1 MADTTISTSNGGGGS
16 AAGGDISHAM
26 QEYFSRELLATIE
39 KTVVLDQFAMK
50 APLPERAGGTTIR
63 FFRYEA
69 GDAGHVDTLTEGS
82 TPQTK
87 ALQLEY
93 VEKGLTQ
100 YGQILSIS
108 DIADATALFNN
119 IEQAT
124 LRIGRDSALKLDSVI
139 RTELFSNDAGIPAG
153 NNIYSG
159 SPTSYSSSITAAD
172 ASDWLDA
179 ATALKIQA
187 ATPIDGGFVAVVGP
201 QQARDLLADSEWQ
214 EAHHYAEPQARLR
227 GEIGRMH
234 GVRFVETTEPFIF
247 DNDGS
252 TDTQYTYDDST
263 STKGYGSVVVG
274 AQAYGVPAL
283 ASQSPYS
290 PSVYIVTGADK
301 NDPLN
306 QRILVGFKSFFA
318 AKNIQPK
325 HIARVY
331 SKTGYSS

>member
-1 MADTTISTSNGGGGS
+1 MADSTISTSAGGGS
-16 AAGGDISHAM
+16 GDISNAM
-26 QEYFSRELLATIE
+26 QTYFSRELLATIE

-50 APLPERAGGTTIR
+50 APLPERAGGTTMR

-69 GDAGHVDTLTEGS
+69 GDAGHVDSLTEGT
-82 TPQTK
+82 TPTTK

-93 VEKGLTQ
+93 VEKALTQ
-100 YGQILSIS
+100 YGQVLSIS
-108 DIADATALFNN
+108 DVADATALFNN

-139 RTELFSNDAGIPAG
+139 RAELFSNDTDIPTA

-159 SPTSYSSSITAAD
+159 APTSFSGSITAAD

-187 ATPIDGGFVAVVGP
+187 ATPVDGGGFVAIVGP

-214 EAHHYAEPQARLR
+214 EAHHYAEPEARLR

-234 GVRFVETTEPFIF
+234 GVRFIETTEPWIA
-247 DNDGS
+247 DSSGS
-252 TDTQYTYDDST
+252 QYTYNAAGDA
-263 STKGYGSVVVG
+263 YGSIVVG

-283 ASQSPYS
+283 GSQSPYS

-301 NDPLN
+301 NDPLD

-331 SKTGYSS
+331 SKTGYGS

>member
-1 MADTTISTSNGGGGS
+1 MPADSTITTSGGS
-16 AAGGDISHAM
+16 GSNDISVAM
-26 QEYFSRELLATIE
+26 QRYFSRELLATIE

-50 APLPERAGGTTIR
+50 APLPEKSGGKTMR
-63 FFRYEA
+63 FFRYEE
-69 GDAGHVDTLTEGS
+69 GDAANVDTLTEGT
-82 TPQTK
+82 TPTTK
-87 ALQLEY
+87 ALQMETVDVDL
-93 VEKGLTQ
+93 VQ
-100 YGQILSIS
+100 YGQVLSIS

-139 RTELFSNDAGIPAG
+139 RTELFSNTTGIS
-153 NNIYSG
+153 NIYSG
-159 SPTSYSSSITAAD
+159 ATTTYGASITAAD

-179 ATALKIQA
+179 ATALKINA
-187 ATPIDGGFVAVVGP
+187 ASPLDGGFVAIVGP

-234 GVRFVETTEPFIF
+234 GVRFVETTEPFIA
-247 DNDGS
+247 GS
-252 TDTQYTYDDST
+252 GGSQYTYSSSGDI
-263 STKGYGSVVVG
+263 YGSVVVG
-274 AQAYGVPAL
+274 AQAYGVPSL
-283 ASQSPYS
+283 SSQSPYS
-290 PSVYIVTGADK
+290 PSVYIVSGADK

-331 SKTGYSS
+331 SKTGYSA

>member
-1 MADTTISTSNGGGGS
+1 MPADITITTSGGS
-16 AAGGDISHAM
+16 GSNDISVAM
-26 QEYFSRELLATIE
+26 QRYFSRELLATIE

-50 APLPERAGGTTIR
+50 APLPEKSGGKTMR
-63 FFRYEA
+63 FFRYEE
-69 GDAGHVDTLTEGS
+69 GDAANVDTLTEGT
-82 TPQTK
+82 TPTTK
-87 ALQLEY
+87 ALQMETVDVDL
-93 VEKGLTQ
+93 VQ
-100 YGQILSIS
+100 YGQVLSIS

-139 RTELFSNDAGIPAG
+139 RTELFSNTTGVSD
-153 NNIYSG
+153 IYSG
-159 SPTSYSSSITAAD
+159 ATTSYGASITAAD

-179 ATALKIQA
+179 ATALKINA
-187 ATPIDGGFVAVVGP
+187 ASPMDGGFVAIVGP

-234 GVRFVETTEPFIF
+234 GVRFVETTEPFRA
-247 DNDGS
+247 GS
-252 TDTQYTYDDST
+252 GGSQYTYSSSGDI
-263 STKGYGSVVVG
+263 YGSVVVG
-274 AQAYGVPAL
+274 AQAYGVPSL
-283 ASQSPYS
+283 SSQSPYS
-290 PSVYIVTGADK
+290 PSVYIVSGADK

-331 SKTGYSS
+331 SKTGYSA

>member
-1 MADTTISTSNGGGGS
+1 MADSTISTTNGGGGGAS
-16 AAGGDISHAM
+16 GGDISHAM
-26 QEYFSRELLATIE
+26 QTYFSRELLATIE

-50 APLPERAGGTTIR
+50 APLPERAGGRTMR

-69 GDAGHVDTLTEGS
+69 GDAGHVDSLTEGT
-82 TPQTK
+82 TPTTK

-93 VEKGLTQ
+93 VEAPLNQ

-108 DIADATALFNN
+108 DLADATALFNN

-139 RTELFSNDAGIPAG
+139 RAELFSNDGGIPTE

-159 SPTSYSSSITAAD
+159 SPTSFGASITAAD

-187 ATPIDGGFVAVVGP
+187 ATPIDGGFVAIVGP
-201 QQARDLLADSEWQ
+201 QQARDLLSDSEWQ

-234 GVRFVETTEPFIF
+234 GVRFVETTEPWVA
-247 DNDGS
+247 DAAGS
-252 TDTQYTYDDST
+252 QFTYDST
-263 STKGYGSVVVG
+263 ATDKAYGSVVVG
-274 AQAYGVPAL
+274 AQAYGVPSL
-283 ASQSPYS
+283 GSQSPYS

-331 SKTGYSS
+331 SKTGYGA

>member
-1 MADTTISTSNGGGGS
+1 MADSTISTSAGGGS
-16 AAGGDISHAM
+16 GDISNAM
-26 QEYFSRELLATIE
+26 QTYFSRELLATIE

-50 APLPERAGGTTIR
+50 APLPERAGGTTMR

-69 GDAGHVDTLTEGS
+69 GDAGHVDSLTEGT
-82 TPQTK
+82 TPTTK

-93 VEKGLTQ
+93 VEKALTQ
-100 YGQILSIS
+100 YGQVLSIS
-108 DIADATALFNN
+108 DVADATALFNN

-139 RTELFSNDAGIPAG
+139 RAELFSNDTDIPAA

-159 SPTSYSSSITAAD
+159 SPTSFGSSITAAD

-187 ATPIDGGFVAVVGP
+187 ATPVDGGFVAIVGP

-214 EAHHYAEPQARLR
+214 EAHHYAEPEARLR

-234 GVRFVETTEPFIF
+234 GVRFVETTEPWIA
-247 DNDGS
+247 DATGS
-252 TDTQYTYDDST
+252 QYTYDATGDA
-263 STKGYGSVVVG
+263 YGSVVVG

-283 ASQSPYS
+283 GSQSPYS

-301 NDPLN
+301 NDPLD

-331 SKTGYSS
+331 SKTGYGS

>member
-1 MADTTISTSNGGGGS
+1 MPADSTITTSGGS
-16 AAGGDISHAM
+16 GSNDISVAM
-26 QEYFSRELLATIE
+26 QRYFSRELLATIE

-50 APLPERAGGTTIR
+50 APLPEKSGGKTMR
-63 FFRYEA
+63 FFRYEE
-69 GDAGHVDTLTEGS
+69 GDAANVDTLTEGT
-82 TPQTK
+82 TPTTK
-87 ALQLEY
+87 ALQMETVDVDL
-93 VEKGLTQ
+93 VQ
-100 YGQILSIS
+100 YGQVLSIS

-139 RTELFSNDAGIPAG
+139 RTELFSNTTGVSD
-153 NNIYSG
+153 IYSG
-159 SPTSYSSSITAAD
+159 ATTSYGASITAAD

-179 ATALKIQA
+179 ATALKINA
-187 ATPIDGGFVAVVGP
+187 ASPLDGGFIAIVGP

-234 GVRFVETTEPFIF
+234 GVRFVETTEPFRA
-247 DNDGS
+247 GS
-252 TDTQYTYDDST
+252 GGSQYTYSSSGDI
-263 STKGYGSVVVG
+263 YGSVVVG
-274 AQAYGVPAL
+274 AQAYGVPSL
-283 ASQSPYS
+283 SSQSPYS
-290 PSVYIVTGADK
+290 PSVYIVSGADK

-331 SKTGYSS
+331 SKTGYSA

>member
-1 MADTTISTSNGGGGS
+1 MPADSTITTSGGS
-16 AAGGDISHAM
+16 GSNDISVAM
-26 QEYFSRELLATIE
+26 QRYFSRELLATIE

-50 APLPERAGGTTIR
+50 APLPEKSGGKTMR
-63 FFRYEA
+63 FFRYEE
-69 GDAGHVDTLTEGS
+69 GDAANVDTLTEGT
-82 TPQTK
+82 TPTTK
-87 ALQLEY
+87 ALQMETVDVDL
-93 VEKGLTQ
+93 VQ
-100 YGQILSIS
+100 YGQVLSIS

-139 RTELFSNDAGIPAG
+139 RTELFSNTTGISD
-153 NNIYSG
+153 IYSG
-159 SPTSYSSSITAAD
+159 ATTSYGASITAAD

-179 ATALKIQA
+179 ATALKINA
-187 ATPIDGGFVAVVGP
+187 ASPMDGGFVAIVGP

-234 GVRFVETTEPFIF
+234 GVRFVETTEPFRA
-247 DNDGS
+247 GS
-252 TDTQYTYDDST
+252 GGSQYTYSSSGDI
-263 STKGYGSVVVG
+263 YGSVVVG
-274 AQAYGVPAL
+274 AQAYGVPSL
-283 ASQSPYS
+283 SSQSPYS
-290 PSVYIVTGADK
+290 PSVYIVSGADK

-331 SKTGYSS
+331 SKTGYSA

>member
-1 MADTTISTSNGGGGS
+1 
-16 AAGGDISHAM
+16 
-26 QEYFSRELLATIE
+26 
-39 KTVVLDQFAMK
+39 MK
-50 APLPERAGGTTIR
+50 APLPEKSGGKTMR
-63 FFRYEA
+63 FFRYEE
-69 GDAGHVDTLTEGS
+69 GDAANVDTLTEGT
-82 TPQTK
+82 TPTTK
-87 ALQLEY
+87 ALQMETVDVDL
-93 VEKGLTQ
+93 VQ
-100 YGQILSIS
+100 YGQVLSIS

-139 RTELFSNDAGIPAG
+139 RTELFSNTTGVSD
-153 NNIYSG
+153 IYSG
-159 SPTSYSSSITAAD
+159 ATTSYGASITAAD

-179 ATALKIQA
+179 ATALKINA
-187 ATPIDGGFVAVVGP
+187 ASPLDGGFIAIVGP

-234 GVRFVETTEPFIF
+234 GVRFVETTEPFRA
-247 DNDGS
+247 GS
-252 TDTQYTYDDST
+252 GGSQYTYSSSGDI
-263 STKGYGSVVVG
+263 YGSVVVG
-274 AQAYGVPAL
+274 AQAYGVPSL
-283 ASQSPYS
+283 SSQSPYS
-290 PSVYIVTGADK
+290 PSVYIVSGADK

-331 SKTGYSS
+331 SKTGYSA

>member
-1 MADTTISTSNGGGGS
+1 MPADSTITTSGGS
-16 AAGGDISHAM
+16 GSNDISVAM
-26 QEYFSRELLATIE
+26 QRYFSRELLATIE

-50 APLPERAGGTTIR
+50 APLPEKSGGKTMR
-63 FFRYEA
+63 FFRYEE
-69 GDAGHVDTLTEGS
+69 GDAANVDTLTEGT
-82 TPQTK
+82 TPTTK
-87 ALQLEY
+87 ALQMETVDVDL
-93 VEKGLTQ
+93 VQ
-100 YGQILSIS
+100 YGQVLSIS

-139 RTELFSNDAGIPAG
+139 RTELFSNTTGIS
-153 NNIYSG
+153 NIYSG
-159 SPTSYSSSITAAD
+159 ATTSYGASITAAD

-179 ATALKIQA
+179 ATALKINA
-187 ATPIDGGFVAVVGP
+187 ASPLDGGFVAIVGP

-234 GVRFVETTEPFIF
+234 GVRFVETTEPFRA
-247 DNDGS
+247 GS
-252 TDTQYTYDDST
+252 GGSQYTYSSSGDI
-263 STKGYGSVVVG
+263 YGSVVVG
-274 AQAYGVPAL
+274 AQAYGVPSL
-283 ASQSPYS
+283 SSQSPYS
-290 PSVYIVTGADK
+290 PSVYIVSGADK

-331 SKTGYSS
+331 SKTGYSA

>member
-1 MADTTISTSNGGGGS
+1 MPADSTITTSGGS
-16 AAGGDISHAM
+16 GSNDISVAM
-26 QEYFSRELLATIE
+26 QRYFSRELLATIE

-50 APLPERAGGTTIR
+50 APLPEKSGGKTMR
-63 FFRYEA
+63 FFRYEE
-69 GDAGHVDTLTEGS
+69 GDAANVDTLTEGT
-82 TPQTK
+82 TPTTK
-87 ALQLEY
+87 ALQMETVDVDL
-93 VEKGLTQ
+93 VQ
-100 YGQILSIS
+100 YGQVLSIS

-139 RTELFSNDAGIPAG
+139 RTELFSNTTGISD
-153 NNIYSG
+153 IYSG
-159 SPTSYSSSITAAD
+159 ATTSYGASITAAD

-179 ATALKIQA
+179 ATALKINA
-187 ATPIDGGFVAVVGP
+187 ASPLDGGFVAIVGP

-234 GVRFVETTEPFIF
+234 GVRFVETTEPFRA
-247 DNDGS
+247 GS
-252 TDTQYTYDDST
+252 GGSQYTYNSSGDI
-263 STKGYGSVVVG
+263 YGSVVVG
-274 AQAYGVPAL
+274 AQAYGVPSL
-283 ASQSPYS
+283 SSQSPYS
-290 PSVYIVTGADK
+290 PSVYIVSGADK

-331 SKTGYSS
+331 SKTGYSA

>member
-1 MADTTISTSNGGGGS
+1 MPADSTITTSGGS
-16 AAGGDISHAM
+16 GSNDISVAM
-26 QEYFSRELLATIE
+26 QRYFSRELLATIE

-50 APLPERAGGTTIR
+50 APLPEKSGGKTMR
-63 FFRYEA
+63 FFRYEE
-69 GDAGHVDTLTEGS
+69 GDAANVDTLTEGT
-82 TPQTK
+82 TPTTK
-87 ALQLEY
+87 ALQMETVDVDL
-93 VEKGLTQ
+93 VQ
-100 YGQILSIS
+100 YGQVLSIS

-139 RTELFSNDAGIPAG
+139 RTELFSNTTGIS
-153 NNIYSG
+153 NIYSG
-159 SPTSYSSSITAAD
+159 ATTTYGASITAAD

-179 ATALKIQA
+179 ATALKINA
-187 ATPIDGGFVAVVGP
+187 ASPLDGGFVAIVGP

-234 GVRFVETTEPFIF
+234 GVRFVETTEPFIA
-247 DNDGS
+247 GS
-252 TDTQYTYDDST
+252 GGSQYTYNAAGDIF
-263 STKGYGSVVVG
+263 GSVVVG
-274 AQAYGVPAL
+274 AQAYGVPSL
-283 ASQSPYS
+283 SSQSPYS
-290 PSVYIVTGADK
+290 PSVYIVSGADK

-331 SKTGYSS
+331 SKTGYSA

>member
-1 MADTTISTSNGGGGS
+1 MADSTISTSAGGGGS
-16 AAGGDISHAM
+16 ASGGDISHAM
-26 QEYFSRELLATIE
+26 QTYFSRELLATIE

-50 APLPERAGGTTIR
+50 APLPERAGGTTMR

-69 GDAGHVDTLTEGS
+69 GDAGHVDSLTEGT
-82 TPQTK
+82 TPDTK

-93 VEKGLTQ
+93 VEKNLLQ
-100 YGQILSIS
+100 YGQVLSIS
-108 DIADATALFNN
+108 DVADATALFNN

-139 RTELFSNDAGIPAG
+139 RAELFSNDGDIPTE

-159 SPTSYSSSITAAD
+159 APTSFGASITAAD

-187 ATPIDGGFVAVVGP
+187 ATPVDGGGFVAIVGP

-234 GVRFVETTEPFIF
+234 GVRFVETTEPWIA
-247 DNDGS
+247 DAAGS
-252 TDTQYTYDDST
+252 QFTYDATATD
-263 STKGYGSVVVG
+263 KAYGSVVVG

-283 ASQSPYS
+283 GSQSPYS

-301 NDPLN
+301 NDPLD

-331 SKTGYSS
+331 SKTGYGA

>member
-1 MADTTISTSNGGGGS
+1 MADSTISTSAGGG
-16 AAGGDISHAM
+16 ANDISQAM
-26 QEYFSRELLATIE
+26 QEYFSRELLSTIE

-50 APLPERAGGTTIR
+50 AALPERAGGTTIR
-63 FFRYEA
+63 FFRYLP
-69 GDAGHVDTLTEGS
+69 GDAANVDSLTEGT
-82 TPQTK
+82 TPTTK

-93 VEKGLTQ
+93 VEKALTQ
-100 YGQILSIS
+100 YGQVLSIS

-139 RTELFSNDAGIPAG
+139 RAELFSNDGDIPTG

-159 SPTSYSSSITAAD
+159 SPTSFGASITAAD
-172 ASDWLDA
+172 ASDWLDS

-201 QQARDLLADSEWQ
+201 QQARDLLSDSEWQ

-234 GVRFVETTEPFIF
+234 GVRFVETTEPWIC
-247 DNDGS
+247 DAAGS
-252 TDTQYTYDDST
+252 QFTYNASAAD
-263 STKGYGSVVVG
+263 KAYGSVVVG

-283 ASQSPYS
+283 GSQSPYS
-290 PSVYIVTGADK
+290 PSVYITTGADK
-301 NDPLN
+301 SDPLN

-331 SKTGYSS
+331 SKTGYGA

>member
-1 MADTTISTSNGGGGS
+1 MPADSTITTSGGS
-16 AAGGDISHAM
+16 GSNDISVAM
-26 QEYFSRELLATIE
+26 QRYFSRELLATIE

-50 APLPERAGGTTIR
+50 APLPEKSGGKTMR
-63 FFRYEA
+63 FFRYEE
-69 GDAGHVDTLTEGS
+69 GDAANVDTLTEGT
-82 TPQTK
+82 TPTTK
-87 ALQLEY
+87 ALQMETVDVDL
-93 VEKGLTQ
+93 VQ
-100 YGQILSIS
+100 YGQVLSIS

-139 RTELFSNDAGIPAG
+139 RTELFSNTTGIS
-153 NNIYSG
+153 NIYSG
-159 SPTSYSSSITAAD
+159 ATTSYGASITAAD

-179 ATALKIQA
+179 ATALKIHA
-187 ATPIDGGFVAVVGP
+187 ASPLDGGFVAIVGP

-234 GVRFVETTEPFIF
+234 GVRFVETTEPFRA
-247 DNDGS
+247 GS
-252 TDTQYTYDDST
+252 GGSQYTYSSSGDI
-263 STKGYGSVVVG
+263 YGSVVVG
-274 AQAYGVPAL
+274 AQAYGVPSL
-283 ASQSPYS
+283 SSQSPYS
-290 PSVYIVTGADK
+290 PSVYIVSGADK

-331 SKTGYSS
+331 SKTGYSA

>member
-1 MADTTISTSNGGGGS
+1 MPADSTITTSGGS
-16 AAGGDISHAM
+16 GSNDISVAM
-26 QEYFSRELLATIE
+26 QRYFSRELLATIE

-50 APLPERAGGTTIR
+50 APLPEKSGGKTMR
-63 FFRYEA
+63 FFRYEE
-69 GDAGHVDTLTEGS
+69 GDAANVDTLTEGT
-82 TPQTK
+82 TPTTK
-87 ALQLEY
+87 ALQMETVDVDL
-93 VEKGLTQ
+93 VQ
-100 YGQILSIS
+100 YGQVLSIS

-139 RTELFSNDAGIPAG
+139 RTELFSNTTGISD
-153 NNIYSG
+153 IYSG
-159 SPTSYSSSITAAD
+159 ATTTYGASITAAD

-179 ATALKIQA
+179 ATALKINA
-187 ATPIDGGFVAVVGP
+187 ATPLDGGFVAIVGP

-234 GVRFVETTEPFIF
+234 GVRFVETTEPFRA
-247 DNDGS
+247 GS
-252 TDTQYTYDDST
+252 GGSQYTYSSSGDI
-263 STKGYGSVVVG
+263 YGSVVVG
-274 AQAYGVPAL
+274 AQAYGVPSL
-283 ASQSPYS
+283 SSQSPYS
-290 PSVYIVTGADK
+290 PSVYIVSGADK

-331 SKTGYSS
+331 SKTGYSA

>member
-1 MADTTISTSNGGGGS
+1 MADSTISTSAGGGAS
-16 AAGGDISHAM
+16 DISQAM

-50 APLPERAGGTTIR
+50 AALPERAGGTTIR

-69 GDAGHVDTLTEGS
+69 GDAAHVDTLTEGT
-82 TPQTK
+82 TPTTK

-93 VEKGLTQ
+93 VEKALTQ
-100 YGQILSIS
+100 YGQVLSIS

-139 RTELFSNDAGIPAG
+139 RAELFSNDTGIPAG

-201 QQARDLLADSEWQ
+201 QQARDLLSDSEWQ

-247 DNDGS
+247 DNDGTS
-252 TDTQYTYDDST
+252 NTQYTYDDST

-283 ASQSPYS
+283 GSQSPYS
-290 PSVYIVTGADK
+290 PSVYITTGADK
-301 NDPLN
+301 SDPLN

>member
-1 MADTTISTSNGGGGS
+1 MPADSTITTSGGS
-16 AAGGDISHAM
+16 GSNDISVAM
-26 QEYFSRELLATIE
+26 QRYFSRELLATIE

-50 APLPERAGGTTIR
+50 APLPEKSGGKTMR
-63 FFRYEA
+63 FFRYEE
-69 GDAGHVDTLTEGS
+69 GDAANVDTLTEGT
-82 TPQTK
+82 TPTTK
-87 ALQLEY
+87 ALQMETVDVDL
-93 VEKGLTQ
+93 VQ
-100 YGQILSIS
+100 YGQVLSIS

-139 RTELFSNDAGIPAG
+139 RTELFSNTTGIS
-153 NNIYSG
+153 NIYSG
-159 SPTSYSSSITAAD
+159 ATTSYGAAITAAD

-179 ATALKIQA
+179 ATALKINA
-187 ATPIDGGFVAVVGP
+187 ASPLDGGFVAIVGP

-234 GVRFVETTEPFIF
+234 GVRFVETTEPFIASSG
-247 DNDGS
+247 GS
-252 TDTQYTYDDST
+252 QYTYNSSGDI
-263 STKGYGSVVVG
+263 YGSVVVG
-274 AQAYGVPAL
+274 AQAYGVPSL
-283 ASQSPYS
+283 SSQSPYS
-290 PSVYIVTGADK
+290 PSVYIVSGADK

-331 SKTGYSS
+331 SKTGYSA